1 MVDSKCPNCNAP
13 LKEIEVNGFKLWKC
27 EIEYKFFDVNE
38 KETTEINEKWY
49 KALAGEKLE
58 LEN

>member
-1 MVDSKCPNCNAP
+1 MVDNKCPSCNAP

-38 KETTEINEKWY
+38 KETTEINE
-49 KALAGEKLE
+49 
-58 LEN
+58 